1 MRHKLPSGNLIVF
14 VLLDLVKSYTQ
25 RPRDSPHNINEIFF
39 FKDTSSLEED
49 QYSLMESRGVLTRGS
64 LEEVI
69 TVG

>member
-1 MRHKLPSGNLIVF
+1 MK
-14 VLLDLVKSYTQ
+14 
-25 RPRDSPHNINEIFF
+25 FF